1 MTESLHVFK
10 DPVTLMTG
18 MWPTPLIKLRWV
30 SRNGAEAWAK
40 LEFYNPFSKSTKDR
54 PVWFMIEDALRR
66 GMLKKGGALYEA
78 TSGNVGIAMASLA
91 NVLGLRFR
99 AYLPKHAPRATETI
113 LKVLGAEVVRTGYE
127 CISEEM
133 VKEVKEDAEREGAV
147 NLNQYVNDC
156 NFLAHLN
163 HTAKE
168 LDEQLR
174 VVGKSP
180 PKAIIAGVGTSG
192 HSAAIAKYFRDRYG
206 EEAPVFIA
214 VVPKERESIPGL
226 RPLSARPKWITM
238 VEPDRVVEVSTEDA
252 VAGAVLVARTNGL
265 FIGLSSGAVVA
276 AYEVVRE
283 ELGAGA
289 YALIFPDDGMKY
301 VEIFDAWLRHRPD
314 LLRKYAD
321 ILASGV
327 CREDG
332 GEGGE

>member
-1 MTESLHVFK
+1 MAEALHVFE

-18 MWPTPLIKLRWV
+18 MWPTPLIRLRWV
-30 SRNGAEAWAK
+30 SREGSEAWAK

-54 PVWFMIEDALRR
+54 PVWFMIKDALRK
-66 GMLKKGGALYEA
+66 GTLKQGGALYEA

-99 AYLPKHAPRATETI
+99 AYLPKHAPRATEVI
-113 LKVLGAEVVRTGYE
+113 LKVLGAEVVRTEYE

-133 VKEVKEDAEREGAV
+133 VSEVREDARRDGAV
-147 NLNQYVNDC
+147 NLNQYVNDS

-163 HTAKE
+163 HTARE

-174 VVGKSP
+174 VVDRSP
-180 PKAIIAGVGTSG
+180 PKAIVVGVGTSG
-192 HSAAIAKYFRDRYG
+192 HSAAIAKYFRDKYG
-206 EEAPVFIA
+206 DKAPAFVA

-226 RPLSARPKWITM
+226 RPLSTRPKWVNMIK
-238 VEPDRVVEVSTEDA
+238 PDRVVEVSTEDA
-252 VAGAVLVARTNGL
+252 VAGAVLIARTNGL

-283 ELGAGA
+283 ELGAGT
-289 YALIFPDDGMKY
+289 YALVFPDDGVKY

-314 LLRKYAD
+314 LLRRYAD
-321 ILASGV
+321 ILSSGV
-327 CREDG
+327 CRE
-332 GEGGE
+332 GEGGGS

>member
-1 MTESLHVFK
+1 MAEALHVFE

-18 MWPTPLIKLRWV
+18 MWPTPLIKLRWI

-66 GMLKKGGALYEA
+66 GVLKEGGVFYEA

-91 NVLGLRFR
+91 NVLGLKFR
-99 AYLPKHAPRATETI
+99 AYLPKHAPRATEVI
-113 LKVLGAEVVRTGYE
+113 LKVLGAEVVRTEYE

-133 VKEVKEDAEREGAV
+133 VNKVKEEARRDGAV
-147 NLNQYVNDC
+147 NLNQYINDC

-163 HTAKE
+163 HTARE

-174 VVGKSP
+174 AVGKSP

-192 HSAAIAKYFRDRYG
+192 HSAAIAKHFREKYSD
-206 EEAPVFIA
+206 EAPAFVA
-214 VVPKERESIPGL
+214 VVPRERESIPGL
-226 RPLSARPKWITM
+226 RPLSTKPKWVSVIK
-238 VEPDRVVEVSTEDA
+238 PDKVVEVSTEDA

-265 FIGLSSGAVVA
+265 FVGLSSGAVVA
-276 AYEVVRE
+276 AYEAVKD
-283 ELGAGA
+283 ELGAGT

-327 CREDG
+327 CRED
-332 GEGGE
+332 EGSDG